1 MGLIGFEIGN
11 ATWAG
16 VSLLLNLIADTPV
29 YVILRDRHNL
39 FRLAQFSGGIRLLS
53 KTTARRFSL
62 NVVRSFLPLK
72 APVRWLRKDAKPHK
86 PPKESGAAPPSQ
98 KPGGNGNSNRHPWLS
113 GMAVFITFSTGLS
126 IAITYYFSRVAKP
139 TEVSY
144 KVFEELL
151 ARGEVRSI
159 KVSQTHNAAL
169 VLLHSPQMIEGRGV
183 FVICVPLK
191 SETALDFEKRV
202 REFES
207 KIGIQKTDQI
217 PLTISHEMTSND
229 MITAAILTSAV
240 LATVAVIWIRKN
252 VPPNSPPIE
261 AISVAI
267 QKLAYKGGK
276 SQFKEPKTASK
287 DQMPRSPLPPKDE
300 PNVGDGL
307 PGMGEPQPITTD
319 VTFNDVAGMHAAK
332 QEVMEFVTYL
342 KNPAKFRELGANLP
356 KGALLLGPP
365 GTGKTLLV
373 KALAHEAEVPFFSA
387 AGSEFIE
394 VIGGLG
400 ASRIRKLFTAARQK
414 SPAIIFIDE
423 IDSVGRRRSATG
435 PGGGGGAQE
444 MEQTLNQL
452 LVEMDGMDTT
462 EGTIVFA
469 ATNRADLLDK
479 ALLRAGRFDRHIF
492 IDLPNKAERK
502 ELLDMYL
509 SKYRLSKN
517 IDVPTLR
524 DRLALWTSGMSGADI
539 ARLCNEAALITARQE
554 NTDDGVQIADFDSAL
569 ERILAGAAKRSGAP
583 SQPERRVAAVM
594 EAGRALVAS
603 LLPSTGLTPFRVSIV
618 PRVSSGDADP
628 SERYLL
634 SSDDIADRLTV
645 LVAGRAAE
653 EFVFKASSD
662 ASQRLLKKA
671 TELAYKEV
679 REWGMSTVVGNLS
692 FGNPSQNPYSV
703 EPYSKKTAAL
713 IDSEV
718 QRLVTEAFQRA
729 VKLIRENEPKLR
741 RIVDTLL
748 EKEVLSADELKG
760 IMGNA
765 TPVTNASVSRRTKV
779 RHDYRQRVPSLQR
792 LLAD

>member
-1 MGLIGFEIGN
+1 MLFPIIRR
-11 ATWAG
+11 
-16 VSLLLNLIADTPV
+16 NLICLARIPGGV
-29 YVILRDRHNL
+29 RL
-39 FRLAQFSGGIRLLS
+39 FSTNTTRQFSL
-53 KTTARRFSL
+53 TP
-62 NVVRSFLPLK
+62 VRSFLPRRK
-72 APVRWLRKDAKPHK
+72 PIRWLRKETKSLK
-86 PPKESGAAPPSQ
+86 TPKVSDSTPQPQ
-98 KPGGNGNSNRHPWLS
+98 KPSGDINSSRPPWLS
-113 GMAVFITFSTGLS
+113 GLAVFIAFSTGLS
-126 IAITYYFSRVAKP
+126 VAIAYYFSRIARP

-144 KVFEELL
+144 RVFEELL

-159 KVSQTHNAAL
+159 KVSQSRELAL
-169 VLLHSPQMIEGRGV
+169 VLLHSPQVIDGRGL

-202 REFES
+202 REFEA
-207 KIGIQKTDQI
+207 KIGILKADQI
-217 PLTISHEMTSND
+217 PLTISHEMNADD
-229 MITAAILTSAV
+229 MIMTAILTSAIV
-240 LATVAVIWIRKN
+240 ATVAVIWIRKN
-252 VPPNSPPIE
+252 VPPNVPPNKV
-261 AISVAI
+261 ISVAI
-267 QKLAYKGGK
+267 QKLAYKGCK
-276 SQFKEPKTASK
+276 SQPLEPSKTAPK
-287 DQMPRSPLPPKDE
+287 VQTPRPSPPPKDE
-300 PNVGDGL
+300 PNVGSSYTGGFGSGMPFLDGL
-307 PGMGEPQPITTD
+307 PGMGEPQPITTN
-319 VTFNDVAGMHAAK
+319 VTFNDVAGMHVAK
-332 QEVMEFVTYL
+332 QEVMEFVAYL
-342 KNPAKFRELGANLP
+342 KNPAKYRELGANLP

-400 ASRIRKLFTAARQK
+400 ASRIRKLFAAARQK
-414 SPAIIFIDE
+414 SPSIIFIDE
-423 IDSVGRRRSATG
+423 IDSVGRRRSASG
-435 PGGGGGAQE
+435 PGGGGGGGQE

-469 ATNRADLLDK
+469 ATNRSDLLDK

-509 SKYRLSKN
+509 AKYKLSKS

-554 NTDDGVQIADFDSAL
+554 NTEDGVQIADFDS
-569 ERILAGAAKRSGAP
+569 AAKRSGAP

-603 LLPSTGLTPFRVSIV
+603 LLPSTGLIPFRVSIV

-628 SERYLL
+628 SGAGSLGFTQFLPEERYLL
-634 SSDDIADRLTV
+634 NSDDIADRLTV

-653 EFVFKASSD
+653 EFVFKASST
-662 ASQRLLKKA
+662 ASERLLKKA

-679 REWGMSTVVGNLS
+679 REWGMSMVVGNLS
-692 FGNPSQNPYSV
+692 FGDPSQNPYSV
-703 EPYSKKTAAL
+703 EPYSKRTAAL

-718 QRLVTEAFQRA
+718 QRLINEAFQRA

-741 RIVDTLL
+741 RIVDALL
-748 EKEVLSADELKG
+748 EKEVLAADELKA
-760 IMGNA
+760 IMEDSTLVA
-765 TPVTNASVSRRTKV
+765 TASV
-779 RHDYRQRVPSLQR
+779 
-792 LLAD
+792 